1 MIATLQVWI
10 YFGLYL
16 FVFVLSVVALVDAA
30 RRTPKA
36 FLDAGKR
43 TKSFWLGLLIA
54 ATLVAFVAIPGP
66 IGLGLLS
73 FLALVSAVAA
83 GVYLVDVRPAVSR
96 YSGGGRGPRGPQGGW

>member
-1 MIATLQVWI
+1 MIATLQAWI

-16 FVFVLSVVALVDAA
+16 FVFVFCVVALVDVA
-30 RRTPKA
+30 RRAPKA

-43 TKSFWLGLLIA
+43 TKSFWLAVLGG

-73 FLALVSAVAA
+73 FLALMSAVAA
-83 GVYLVDVRPAVSR
+83 GVYFADVRPAVAR
-96 YSGGGRGPRGPQGGW
+96 YTGGGRGSRGPQGGW

>member
-1 MIATLQVWI
+1 MIATLQAWI
-10 YFGLYL
+10 YLGLYL
-16 FVFVLSVVALVDAA
+16 FVFVLCVVALVDVL

-43 TKSFWLGLLIA
+43 TKSFWLGVLIA

-73 FLALVSAVAA
+73 FLALMSAVAA
-83 GVYLVDVRPAVSR
+83 GVYLADVRPAVSR
-96 YSGGGRGPRGPQGGW
+96 YSGGGRGSRGQQGGW